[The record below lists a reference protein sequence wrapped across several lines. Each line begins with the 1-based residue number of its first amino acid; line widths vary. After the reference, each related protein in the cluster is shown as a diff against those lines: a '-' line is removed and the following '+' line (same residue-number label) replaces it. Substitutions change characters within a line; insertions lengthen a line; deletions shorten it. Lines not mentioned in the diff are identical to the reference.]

1 MPITTIDDMFICD
14 VCCTIVRL
22 LNDAD
27 LSQDDRANIHA
38 IGHAHHAGT
47 ASAKDFQDLLKYS
60 NKYPIEPH
68 PL

>member
-1 MPITTIDDMFICD
+1 MPITTMIDDMYMCD

-22 LNDAD
+22 LNAD
-27 LSQDDRANIHA
+27 LSQDDRENIHA